1 MISFLQGYSSKADN
15 RYLNIYA
22 LGGGELVKNYHYF
35 IDGDEYH
42 CVESDP
48 DVTKVV
54 TPVTS
59 TYETKGV
66 TKVVTTEY
74 VVYTY
79 HGNPIDK
86 IYTRQSDCAKRGATP
101 HNCVYEW
108 N

>member
-1 MISFLQGYSSKADN
+1 M
-15 RYLNIYA
+15 
-22 LGGGELVKNYHYF
+22 GGGELVRNYHYF
-35 IDGDEYH
+35 MEGGDYH
-42 CVESDP
+42 CIESDP

-54 TPVTS
+54 NPVTT
-59 TYETKGV
+59 TYESEGA

-79 HGNPIDK
+79 HGHVIDK
-86 IYTRQSDCAKRGATP
+86 VFTRQSDCAKRGATP